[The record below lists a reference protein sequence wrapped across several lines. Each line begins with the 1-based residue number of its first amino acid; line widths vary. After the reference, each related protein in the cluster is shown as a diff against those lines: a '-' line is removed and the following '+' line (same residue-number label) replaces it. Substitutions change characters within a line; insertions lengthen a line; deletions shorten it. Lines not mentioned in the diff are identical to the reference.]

1 MITRKNL
8 FNFFIWWSV
17 IGSSIWIGGTIYM
30 MLVINPQWS
39 CNPPDSVKFFFGQ
52 TGFAK
57 YIWNFFGPPFMILRT
72 LLPQV
77 GALLLGWYSVSHRKY
92 LLIALLC
99 SLIVIIFTLIYV
111 YPINDTL
118 IFKAGGDKSDEEIKS
133 MVSRWILSD
142 RLRFVV
148 GLVGYFFLL
157 KAFRKPIAQVQPN

>member
-1 MITRKNL
+1 
-8 FNFFIWWSV
+8 
-17 IGSSIWIGGTIYM
+17 
-30 MLVINPQWS
+30 
-39 CNPPDSVKFFFGQ
+39 
-52 TGFAK
+52 
-57 YIWNFFGPPFMILRT
+57 MILRT

>member
-1 MITRKNL
+1 
-8 FNFFIWWSV
+8 
-17 IGSSIWIGGTIYM
+17 M
-30 MLVINPQWS
+30 MLVIDPQWS
-39 CNPPDSVKFFFGQ
+39 SNPPDSVKFFFGQ

-77 GALLLGWYSVSHRKY
+77 GALLVGWYSVSHRKY
-92 LLIALLC
+92 
-99 SLIVIIFTLIYV
+99 TLTYV

-133 MVSRWILSD
+133 MVRSWILSD